1 VSRECQI
8 PLSVSLVDAGGS
20 DEVVGL
26 GLVVRVA
33 LGASDGRRLVSI
45 EDADV
50 DVVQVQGRE
59 QVSVESDT
67 RFL

>member
-1 VSRECQI
+1 VSRQCQNR
-8 PLSVSLVDAGGS
+8 LSVSLVDAGGS

-33 LGASDGRRLVSI
+33 LGASDGRRLVSV

-59 QVSVESDT
+59 QVSVDM